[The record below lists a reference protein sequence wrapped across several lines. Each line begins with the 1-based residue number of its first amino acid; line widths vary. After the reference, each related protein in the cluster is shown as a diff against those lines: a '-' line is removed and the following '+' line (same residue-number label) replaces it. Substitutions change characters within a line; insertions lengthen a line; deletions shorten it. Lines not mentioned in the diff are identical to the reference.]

1 MHRRLTYN
9 YSITTVSGNYLM
21 EEWGPHRFDNKFSLR
36 ASYELFLKLR
46 QKGIRAHSWI

>member
-21 EEWGPHRFDNKFSLR
+21 PEWGVINSKFSLR
-36 ASYELFLKLR
+36 ESYELFLKLR
-46 QKGIRAHSWI
+46 QKGIRSHSWV